1 MTLYALILSI
11 PSYRSWETKLL
22 GVYSSADAA
31 TAASE
36 AFVLAH
42 RPEGELNGSESFEIR
57 PVDLDADAQYHW

>member
-1 MTLYALILSI
+1 MTLFALMLSTRYEGEMI
-11 PSYRSWETKLL
+11 L

-57 PVDLDADAQYHW
+57 PVALDAAAQHHW